1 MAGATRKWLLG
12 CGIGCGAFILLVGAG
27 LIGGSLVMLK
37 PFKSAIKT
45 REVLDE
51 RHGLQ
56 EQYTPALDGAVAPDR
71 IETFLRVREQLMA
84 FCDDFANVDSSI
96 ERLDELEEDA
106 SKKEVLSEAF
116 NVSKA
121 VFGMG
126 PLMGEY
132 FGARNSALLDADMGR
147 GEYAYIYVIAY
158 RDSLQSSSN
167 QPSKR
172 SRRALIQM
180 LRNQLAGVEQRIE
193 QHVEQHLAPA
203 GGDTLVTIAEALR
216 DEIRRLEDQPQQLP
230 WQNGLPPAIAASI
243 RAYRDALDAV
253 YCGHTVTHEF
263 IQNRQRAFGIQGD

>member
-1 MAGATRKWLLG
+1 MATGTKKWLLG
-12 CGIGCGAFILLVGAG
+12 CGIGCGAFILLVAAG

-45 REVLDE
+45 REALDE
-51 RHGLQ
+51 RHGPQ

-84 FCDDFANVDSSI
+84 FCDDFANVDRSI
-96 ERLDELEEDA
+96 ERMDELEQDA
-106 SKKEVLSEAF
+106 SKKEVLSEVF

-132 FGARNSALLDADMGR
+132 FGARNSALFDADMGR
-147 GEYAYIYVIAY
+147 GEYAYIYVVAY
-158 RDSLQSSSN
+158 RDSLQSSVN

-180 LRNQLAGVEQRIE
+180 LRNQLASIE

-203 GGDTLVTIAEALR
+203 GDDTLVTIAETLR